1 MMKTGIMILLMAAG
15 ILTATLNST
24 TGPEDEERNQELED
38 ILRTPTFNNS
48 TLTNSTREF
57 DDVDED
63 ILEEEEELSDAET
76 NSSNMSKL
84 QIALWVCVAI
94 LALLA
99 SLVIFIF
106 VVKGRKERSEAQAIK
121 DQDKRQEKI
130 EGLSIAKRDH

>member
-63 ILEEEEELSDAET
+63 ILEEELSDAET

>member
-38 ILRTPTFNNS
+38 ILRTSTFNNS

-63 ILEEEEELSDAET
+63 ILEEELSDAET

-99 SLVIFIF
+99 SIVIFIF

>member
-63 ILEEEEELSDAET
+63 ILEEEELSDAET

-130 EGLSIAKRDH
+130 EGLSIAKRDR